1 MNATVWLIR
10 HAPTAWTGRRWCG
23 LADPP
28 LSRDGRAVART
39 LARALVDELPADAL
53 VRTSPAHRAR
63 STAAEIARAARLPV
77 TVDASLREVDVG
89 RAQGLTW
96 EQLEAREPAVAAA
109 IRGGRPVD
117 WPGGEPSTAT
127 AERAARVASALEAT
141 SGRPLVVVSHGAFL
155 HALIATLLGTGRFE
169 RIAGQATEPL
179 RAAEVVRLTRA
190 WPQ

>member
-1 MNATVWLIR
+1 MPSST
-10 HAPTAWTGRRWCG
+10 
-23 LADPP
+23 
-28 LSRDGRAVART
+28 
-39 LARALVDELPADAL
+39 
-53 VRTSPAHRAR
+53 RAR
-63 STAAEIARAARLPV
+63 PTAAEIARAAGLTV

-89 RAQGLTW
+89 RAQGLSW
-96 EQLEAREPAVAAA
+96 EQLEASEPAVAAA